1 MSRWDA
7 HLSTLVERRY
17 PALVAY
23 ARMLTGGDLPA
34 AEDIVQDAIVKSFA
48 RTRGFADQHHAENYV
63 RRAIMSAFIDTHRSR
78 SRLMRAYSRSVER
91 DAVQG
96 PETAVGA
103 ATDVERALATL
114 APRERACAVL
124 RFYDDLTVAQIATH
138 LGIADGT
145 VKRYLSDAS
154 AKLAAILGADA
165 SSPDFDAADFDA
177 ADREVVTV
185 SPHRKE
191 LS

>member
-23 ARMLTGGDLPA
+23 ARMLTGGDLAA
-34 AEDIVQDAIVKSFA
+34 AEDIVQDAIVRSFA

-78 SRLMRAYSRSVER
+78 SRLVRAYSRSAER

-96 PETAVGA
+96 HEAAVGA

-124 RFYDDLTVAQIATH
+124 KFYDDLTIAQIAAR

-154 AKLAAILGADA
+154 AHLAAVLGADA
-165 SSPDFDAADFDA
+165 GA

-185 SPHRKE
+185 SSTRRE
-191 LS
+191 LP

>member
-34 AEDIVQDAIVKSFA
+34 AEDIVQDAIVRSFA

-78 SRLMRAYSRSVER
+78 SRLVRAYSRSAER

-96 PETAVGA
+96 HESAVGA

-124 RFYDDLTVAQIATH
+124 KFYDDLTVTQIATR

-154 AKLAAILGADA
+154 AHLARLLSADDA
-165 SSPDFDAADFDA
+165 PTGFDATALDA
-177 ADREVVTV
+177 TDREVVTV
-185 SPHRKE
+185 SSHRKE

>member
-1 MSRWDA
+1 MNRWDA

-23 ARMLTGGDLPA
+23 ARMLTGGDLAA

-63 RRAIMSAFIDTHRSR
+63 RRAIMTVFIDTHRSR
-78 SRLMRAYSRSVER
+78 TRLLRAYSRSAER

-96 PETAVGA
+96 HETAVGA
-103 ATDVERALATL
+103 ATDVERALSTL

-124 RFYDDLTVAQIATH
+124 KFYDDLTVAQIATR

-154 AKLAAILGADA
+154 AHLALILGAD
-165 SSPDFDAADFDA
+165 PEPH
-177 ADREVVTV
+177 DREVVTV
-185 SPHRKE
+185 SSDHRE
-191 LS
+191 LP

>member
-23 ARMLTGGDLPA
+23 ARMLTGGDRAA

-63 RRAIMSAFIDTHRSR
+63 RRAILTGFVDAHRTRSR
-78 SRLMRAYSRSVER
+78 VARAYSRSAER
-91 DAVQG
+91 DAVPG
-96 PETAVGA
+96 PEGSVGA
-103 ATDVERALATL
+103 ATDVERALALL

-124 RFYDDLTVAQIATH
+124 RFYDDLTVPQIAAR
-138 LGIADGT
+138 LGLADGS
-145 VKRYLSDAS
+145 VKRYLADAS
-154 AKLAAILGADA
+154 SRLASALGADA
-165 SSPDFDAADFDA
+165 DSHE
-177 ADREVVTV
+177 REVVTV
-185 SPHRKE
+185 SSPHKE
-191 LS
+191 LP

>member
-1 MSRWDA
+1 MSHWDA
-7 HLSTLVERRY
+7 HLSTLVEHRY

-63 RRAIMSAFIDTHRSR
+63 RRAIMSAFIDTHRTR
-78 SRLMRAYSRSVER
+78 TRLLRAYSRSVER
-91 DAVQG
+91 DAIQG
-96 PETAVGA
+96 PEAAVGA
-103 ATDVERALATL
+103 STDVERALATF

-124 RFYDDLTVAQIATH
+124 RFYDDLTVAQIAAQ

-154 AKLAAILGADA
+154 AHLAAILGADA
-165 SSPDFDAADFDA
+165 SSPDFDAAD
-177 ADREVVTV
+177 REVVTV
-185 SPHRKE
+185 SSHRKE